1 MLIALSTISIMFFKL
16 SKKAQNLLLF
26 CLNSYLGVCTFKKKK
41 TGRNSVVERNKV
53 PNRGEVVRVN
63 AESKHSGEW
72 EKNRERGSTQ
82 VGSRGRI
89 YISNR

>member
-1 MLIALSTISIMFFKL
+1 MFFKL

-63 AESKHSGEW
+63 AESKNRKIEREGVRKWDREGEYTSATD
-72 EKNRERGSTQ
+72 EMEVRGC
-82 VGSRGRI
+82 RRCW
-89 YISNR
+89 